1 MAQHNRNWIFSW
13 FLPALAEKQCSFG
26 DCWSESV
33 NEGRRL
39 SPYTSFSPAQGENI
53 LRCTAFLYIP
63 AAARRAAN
71 CSWSWRWELLSC
83 TASGA
88 AQGQFYAEVLSTLF
102 LQILPSPSTRL
113 GDALNWNTWIWVL
126 LRNWQHF
133 TSVCAVCRWILFSE
147 SLFWEPNLPFPYLF
161 VRQRP
166 TCSVCTPYGNT
177 VWGGEL
183 CWSSRP
189 GAPKSC
195 SITFLISFKNSL
207 L

>member
-33 NEGRRL
+33 NEGRCL

-53 LRCTAFLYIP
+53 LRCAAFLYVP
-63 AAARRAAN
+63 AASGRAAN

-113 GDALNWNTWIWVL
+113 GDTLHWNIWIWVL

-147 SLFWEPNLPFPYLF
+147 SLFWEPNSPSPYLF
-161 VRQRP
+161 VR
-166 TCSVCTPYGNT
+166 
-177 VWGGEL
+177 
-183 CWSSRP
+183 
-189 GAPKSC
+189 
-195 SITFLISFKNSL
+195 
-207 L
+207 